1 MELKEQNKKNDE
13 YHLFV
18 LDFTV
23 DMVSLIHVFMTSS

>member
-1 MELKEQNKKNDE
+1 MELKEQNEKNDE

-23 DMVSLIHVFMTSS
+23 DMVPLIYVFMTRS